1 MSRVDTGDEDP
12 ASIER
17 LLNALSAETTREILT
32 TLSEPMTVAE
42 LVAECDISSS
52 TVYRRL
58 NLLSDIGVVEEQ
70 IVVNDDGEQ
79 CSRYERN
86 VERFSVSVGEDGQ
99 LTARGVGLGGD
110 GSGEKTWKEAG
121 SRNEEES

>member
-1 MSRVDTGDEDP
+1 MSRVDTGDEEP

-86 VERFSVSVGEDGQ
+86 VERFSVSVGEDGR

-110 GSGEKTWKEAG
+110 GTEERTW
-121 SRNEEES
+121 NEEGS

>member
-1 MSRVDTGDEDP
+1 MSRVDTGDEEP

-70 IVVNDDGEQ
+70 IVVNGDGEQ

-86 VERFSVSVGEDGQ
+86 IERFSVSVGEDGQ

-110 GSGEKTWKEAG
+110 GTEERTW
-121 SRNEEES
+121 NEEGS